1 MSNPTDSVLIS
12 KYCSEAEVYVSV
24 VAVRGNPIITVR
36 IVPKGGDGAVTISSD
51 SAATV
56 QGAAMAGLQ
65 DTLRRLPW
73 RDTT

>member
-1 MSNPTDSVLIS
+1 MNSQTDTILTS
-12 KYCSEAEVYVSV
+12 KYCSEAEVFVSV
-24 VAVRGNPIITVR
+24 AVVKGNPIITVR
-36 IVPKGGDGAVTISSD
+36 IVPKGGDGAVTISCD

>member
-1 MSNPTDSVLIS
+1 VSSQTDSVLIS
-12 KYCSEAEVYVSV
+12 KYCSEAEVFVSV
-24 VAVRGNPIITVR
+24 AVVRGNPIITVR
-36 IVPKGGDGAVTISSD
+36 IVPKGGDGALTISSD

-65 DTLRRLPW
+65 GTLRRLPW